1 MHRHLIDSGDDVGQV
16 GIPGLAKGR
25 RYTDV
30 DRVDS
35 GKLREVGGGGERQ
48 PVNHG
53 AEVLRLHVRNVGVA
67 PRDGLRPF
75 RVDIK
80 ADGRQAGP
88 GKLDR
93 EGQTDVAETDHA
105 CSCPFRPNPIEQ
117 RVSRHHVRR
126 GQV

>member
-1 MHRHLIDSGDDVGQV
+1 MLMVSTPASPAKSVV
-16 GIPGLAKGR
+16 AESVIPSTMER
-25 RYTDV
+25 RSSDLTSEMYDLP
-30 DRVDS
+30 S
-35 GKLREVGGGGERQ
+35 
-48 PVNHG
+48 
-53 AEVLRLHVRNVGVA
+53 
-67 PRDGLRPF
+67 RDGLRPF

-105 CSCPFRPNPIEQ
+105 CSCPFLPNPIEQ
-117 RVSRHHVRR
+117 RVSRHRVRR